1 MAEYCLESQVAVFK
15 HYYEDRPVQISFEGS
30 YKMTKNKVLFDELPD
45 VFTRDMVKER
55 KEGFSADAVKKFMR
69 NLRKAGLIE
78 EISKNTYRKL
88 TNKEREE
95 K

>member
-1 MAEYCLESQVAVFK
+1 MAVFK

-55 KEGFSADAVKKFMR
+55 KAGINASAISKIIKK
-69 NLRKAGLIE
+69 LRQENLIE

-88 TNKEREE
+88 TNKEKEE

>member
-1 MAEYCLESQVAVFK
+1 MFLSRGDRDLGVAFQT
-15 HYYEDRPVQISFEGS
+15 HPGQISFEGTR
-30 YKMTKNKVLFDELPD
+30 KNTKNKVLFDELPD